1 MEAMQSPTIGVK
13 TTLDNHRSRS
23 FELPGGNPLP
33 KDYTPHF
40 GNYAPAPHLDAPKAR
55 TFRSSQPY
63 TVRYTMIV
71 RYRTEGIHTSHLI
84 HTTRRAPLCRIPKTE
99 L

>member
-1 MEAMQSPTIGVK
+1 MQDRGKQCSHRQSACK

-33 KDYTPHF
+33 KDYTNTPHF

-63 TVRYTMIV
+63 TVRYTRLIPD
-71 RYRTEGIHTSHLI
+71 RTAEGIRTSHLI
-84 HTTRRAPLCRIPKTE
+84 HTTRATV
-99 L
+99 